1 MKHPGPGA
9 HASPSSR
16 LTRREIDVVHGNRQ
30 SRSRYSQHEPLA
42 FGTEDR
48 RLAYRVLRAWSHTLR
63 DRLTVEAAAHLAA
76 QLPDPIRGMY
86 YDGWNPSHVPHKYD
100 VHEFAARFA
109 DEAGIG
115 REDVP
120 KAAAIVTEVVL
131 FHVEPGA
138 VGHAFGFLPTEI
150 RALLKPGGE
159 NGS

>member
-1 MKHPGPGA
+1 MSFTGVDSLDRGIH
-9 HASPSSR
+9 
-16 LTRREIDVVHGNRQ
+16 TTNRW
-30 SRSRYSQHEPLA
+30 LA
-42 FGTEDR
+42 DIATGFGTEDR
-48 RLAYRVLRAWSHTLR
+48 RFAYRVLRAWSHTLR

-138 VGHAFGFLPTEI
+138 VAHAFGLMPIEI
-150 RALLKPGGE
+150 RALLQPGG
-159 NGS
+159 GDSS